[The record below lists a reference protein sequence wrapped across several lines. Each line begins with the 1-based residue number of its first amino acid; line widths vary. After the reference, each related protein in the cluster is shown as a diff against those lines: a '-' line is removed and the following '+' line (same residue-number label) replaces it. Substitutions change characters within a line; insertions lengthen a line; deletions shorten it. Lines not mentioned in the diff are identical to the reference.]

1 MGAGLKE
8 RRLES
13 PSSKA
18 PRSRAPSARRRVT
31 VCVGSSMAS
40 TKSHD
45 SAVQDRTVS
54 VLPSRYS
61 RVMEASYVRQNLPMS
76 WERKSISIQGMLM
89 RPEAQEGVG
98 QGRRGKAELVVGF
111 SSQSSSVLPGVTRQ
125 AHGDAVSF
133 GTGLGGGGGER
144 GQFVGHPGFH
154 LQMQVMPWHNF
165 LGLAH
170 LPEVNTVMG
179 ATHSTVCARRFRVT
193 PRGALAGDT
202 PARSG
207 DGENIQQRGWCFER
221 GDHGSGGMSFGG
233 RAGGRGLGHGQP
245 RTGRGGDGAGGTA
258 EGSRRV
264 SL

>member
-89 RPEAQEGVG
+89 RPQAQEGVG

-133 GTGLGGGGGER
+133 GTGLGGGGGGAGSVR
-144 GQFVGHPGFH
+144 GSP
-154 LQMQVMPWHNF
+154 
-165 LGLAH
+165 
-170 LPEVNTVMG
+170 
-179 ATHSTVCARRFRVT
+179 RF
-193 PRGALAGDT
+193 PSPDAGDAMAQLPGPRT
-202 PARSG
+202 PAR
-207 DGENIQQRGWCFER
+207 GE
-221 GDHGSGGMSFGG
+221 HGYGSDTQHGLRAAVPRYAQTWRVGRRHPSMFG
-233 RAGGRGLGHGQP
+233 
-245 RTGRGGDGAGGTA
+245 
-258 EGSRRV
+258 
-264 SL
+264 